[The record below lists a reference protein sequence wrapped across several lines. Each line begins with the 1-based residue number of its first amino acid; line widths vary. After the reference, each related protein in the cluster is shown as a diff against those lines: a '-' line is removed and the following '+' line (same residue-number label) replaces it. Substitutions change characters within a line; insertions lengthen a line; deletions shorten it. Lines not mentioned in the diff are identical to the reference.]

1 MIPVTYSWPW
11 AKADEAQQKETLKN
25 LADNGFRH
33 LVLSDK
39 TIEACIVTPELIGK
53 HKKALAEFGLDFVDA
68 HAPWGAWKDPGMPLE
83 SQHEMVVLRQKMAIR
98 VCHELGVHTMAYHTG
113 NTFNSIFGQDL
124 KLEDYYQMLLRSLY
138 ELLPDAERYGV
149 EMCLEN
155 QWTPLNQSAYLL
167 KAVEHFNS
175 PWLGICYDAG
185 HANLTEHGQEFPG
198 KTCVPSI
205 WNDAKIPV
213 VWEEN
218 MVAKLRPW
226 IVNCH
231 FHDNNGIVDEH
242 KLVGQGTVD
251 WNRIMNTLKDAPRLK
266 CIQSEVGIREAGP
279 TMQELRTAFAGLCDW
294 LDA

>member
-1 MIPVTYSWPW
+1 
-11 AKADEAQQKETLKN
+11 
-25 LADNGFRH
+25 
-33 LVLSDK
+33 
-39 TIEACIVTPELIGK
+39 
-53 HKKALAEFGLDFVDA
+53 
-68 HAPWGAWKDPGMPLE
+68 
-83 SQHEMVVLRQKMAIR
+83 
-98 VCHELGVHTMAYHTG
+98 
-113 NTFNSIFGQDL
+113 
-124 KLEDYYQMLLRSLY
+124 MLLRSLY

-149 EMCLEN
+149 VMCLEN

-218 MVAKLRPW
+218 MIAKLRPW

-266 CIQSEVGIREAGP
+266 CIQSEVSIREAGP
-279 TMQELRTAFAGLCDW
+279 TMQELRAAFGKLCDW